1 MEHSGL
7 NTFGL
12 QTEHQIRR
20 GIEDD
25 LKISFISQQ
34 KYMF

>member
-1 MEHSGL
+1 MEQSGL

-12 QTEHQIRR
+12 QTEFQIRR
-20 GIEDD
+20 GIENN

-34 KYMF
+34 KCMF